1 MMPNVS
7 RTELDLLILG
17 LKRHWF
23 ATPRVGLSDS
33 ILCAA
38 DSYFGD
44 DSDAQ
49 VASNATMEMTIDT
62 LKSAGGFL
70 DCQIADQA
78 TTDLMDTCENKFQP
92 DGAIY
97 AALDDESC
105 SFYKVLPAEEGG
117 DTTDASTCEEYC
129 QQQGGTCLFSGDFGK
144 TTIRQNLIRQGSRTL
159 LQLDTAL
166 YVCSKF
172 IQEILFLVE
181 QQQQQQ

>member
-1 MMPNVS
+1 M
-7 RTELDLLILG
+7 
-17 LKRHWF
+17 
-23 ATPRVGLSDS
+23 GLSDS

-92 DGAIY
+92 DGAIC
-97 AALDDESC
+97 AAPDDESC

-129 QQQGGTCLFSGDFGK
+129 QQQGGTCLFSGGFG
-144 TTIRQNLIRQGSRTL
+144 NSCQGWIKDQKS
-159 LQLDTAL
+159 
-166 YVCSKF
+166 YSKQHGGNFFYLCECLKGREHF
-172 IQEILFLVE
+172 IPLRRC
-181 QQQQQQ
+181 